1 MLLLMYDAA
10 AGDLAPQC
18 VYMVL
23 YLVSGV
29 ITENSSVPVRL
40 AYIQARDP
48 DFDGRDR
55 VECTV
60 LDNSNLSLRRL
71 TPTDDAKPP
80 LGASDGYPVNND
92 FLLSLEA
99 PIDRET
105 TQMLVARIHCTDEA
119 KNPSD
124 KLIRIR
130 VLDINDEAP
139 NFLWPIFYF
148 SVKENRKLSS
158 GGRGI
163 DNSTNRGP
171 QSYRIGRV
179 IAYDR
184 DQGDN
189 ANILYRILPQLE
201 ISQPVGRPSFLPQ
214 PESPRDLFTLKA
226 TDLFQMDSFT
236 GEVLA
241 LQPFDAEQIDVIK
254 FQVIAVDQPTAPD
267 SISHTGTAS
276 VHVRIVDVN
285 DWSPIF
291 FKTNNKE
298 SATHGYSIDDND
310 GITLVDSYIFSV
322 PENKPAYTA
331 VGRIGVLDPDVSFW
345 ANANTTLEG
354 SMSKNPHLP
363 RISLRFAS
371 DTSTHI
377 KDAFSIHTTTGQI
390 RTVHPLDRET
400 YANYSFSIVAIDKGS
415 EDRLSRTSTVA
426 VTVIIEDENDNDPVF
441 VRPSPVSGSSSE
453 QRERSSDSST
463 AREASKAQKQGEAAD
478 AGDTE
483 SFSVDMQGPTPPDKD
498 QILVVA
504 VQRVSMPMTG
514 DSGEPHIQSGDSN
527 GRPLIRVEAHDPDAG
542 PNGEIRYSIASGNV
556 DDIFYLDAS
565 SGSLFLKSPGLLR
578 RPSVP
583 VKSSVINAEP
593 EFSYL
598 LRLEACDMGTPK
610 RCATPAWLRM
620 VMDYPSSS
628 MGGLGFQKVWSDSQ
642 DSSQQYT
649 QPGSHSYMDANMQ
662 SLSGRDR
669 SNYLGRT
676 AGQWPSYVDRWGQLN
691 SPARPN
697 EYVKDWRLNN
707 RGVSNGKA
715 GDFLMDERHY
725 DSRRSAVSASEAV
738 IICLAVIFAVLLCA
752 ALALVYLVKRRS
764 IYVSVTGRQKNK
776 STEAAPSPEYV
787 SSNFKNEASTTC
799 EGLDPSDKAS
809 LYRMV
814 ADTRAPGKIVFVDN
828 NFDRQSLPEG
838 ATSDEFA
845 LSPVAGGKRLSIQDY
860 SLRRGLSASAAVLT
874 NLESVYISPGA
885 ESVMGTSDYPE
896 LVSRSTITFN
906 HPHLASY
913 HREGSNVQNFVNPDV
928 GQAVMFG
935 TIVDPNATTQT
946 VRYGSAAAA
955 ANAVASSGYASPPQR
970 AMGDYVATDVAT
982 FQRRCASLKP
992 RHYMNANPYRYIQPP
1007 GAYVYGSV
1015 MSNPSRGE
1023 MQHFRGFSE
1032 PTAANNQVPY
1042 SPHGAFFCPTEDAH
1056 TYHDIDIFAAT
1067 LQRQRRLG
1075 HPLEQVAEVV
1085 PTNFQ
1090 PSSPYGQL
1098 RQLPL
1103 VPQSVSGSRYATLTT
1118 RVAPDGEMQARM
1130 TSTTLKRP
1138 LVQSETI
1145 QQHQKHQKPEAGQQ
1159 TSVTDLDSCA
1169 NDQTTNLSVDR
1180 ETTRSPN
1187 SLVDAYMDTDVVDS
1201 TTDPKAKLLN
1211 STDESFPND
1220 RTLTPRRPRSRDV
1233 AGDPTS
1239 PEEGDIPA
1247 VSANDQAIMTVELLL
1262 RSKYDETENRLGR
1275 HPVLQLLKFC
1285 LRTYFTFDGTIYEQV
1300 KGTPMGSPISGFI
1313 VEAVLQRLES
1323 LVFQHHRPK
1332 FWVRY
1337 VNDTFVVIERDQVLT
1352 FKERLGSV
1360 FPDIQFTMK
1369 EEENNQLAF
1378 LDALVCRKDC
1388 GGLKTKVFRKAT
1400 NTMQVLNFNNNHPIS
1415 HKRSC
1420 VRTLY
1425 RRVETH
1431 CSEPEDKIVELQ

>member
-1 MLLLMYDAA
+1 MTTGLRSVMATQSTTISSSAWRPRSIERLHRCLWP
-10 AGDLAPQC
+10 GSTAPTRQ
-18 VYMVL
+18 
-23 YLVSGV
+23 
-29 ITENSSVPVRL
+29 
-40 AYIQARDP
+40 
-48 DFDGRDR
+48 
-55 VECTV
+55 
-60 LDNSNLSLRRL
+60 
-71 TPTDDAKPP
+71 
-80 LGASDGYPVNND
+80 
-92 FLLSLEA
+92 
-99 PIDRET
+99 
-105 TQMLVARIHCTDEA
+105 

-139 NFLWPIFYF
+139 TFLWPIFYF
-148 SVKENRKLSS
+148 SVKENRKLNS
-158 GGRGI
+158 GGRAAQ
-163 DNSTNRGP
+163 NSTSKILQG
-171 QSYRIGRV
+171 YRIGRV

-189 ANILYRILPQLE
+189 ANIMYQLLPQLE

-214 PESPRDLFTLKA
+214 PDSPRDLFMHKA

-236 GEVLA
+236 GELFA
-241 LQPFDAEQIDVIK
+241 LRSFDAEQIEIIK

-291 FKTNNKE
+291 FKTNDKE
-298 SATHGYSIDDND
+298 FTAVGYSINDSD
-310 GITLVDSYIFSV
+310 GITLVDSYVFSV
-322 PENKPAYTA
+322 PENKPAYTI

-354 SMSKNPHLP
+354 SGSKNPHLP

-400 YANYSFSIVAIDKGS
+400 YANYSFSIVATDKGS

-426 VTVIIEDENDNDPVF
+426 VTVIVEDENDNNPVF
-441 VRPSPVSGSSSE
+441 VRPSPVSGNTYE
-453 QRERSSDSST
+453 QRERSSASST
-463 AREASKAQKQGEAAD
+463 PREISKVPKQSEAID
-478 AGDTE
+478 GDDTE
-483 SFSVDMQGPTPPDKD
+483 SFSVDSQGPTPPDKD

-514 DSGEPHIQSGDSN
+514 DGEEAPLQNGDSN

-542 PNGEIRYSIASGNV
+542 LNGEIRYSIASGNV

-565 SGSLFLKSPGLLR
+565 SGSLFLKSPNLLR
-578 RPSVP
+578 RPSLP
-583 VKSSVINAEP
+583 MKSSVLNMEP

-610 RCATPAWLRM
+610 RCATSAWLRM
-620 VMDYPSSS
+620 VMDYPSPA
-628 MGGLGFQKVWSDSQ
+628 MGGLGFPKVWSDSQ
-642 DSSQQYT
+642 DSSQHYT
-649 QPGSHSYMDANMQ
+649 HSGSHPYIDANMQ
-662 SLSGRDR
+662 PLSGGDR
-669 SNYLGRT
+669 SNYPSRT
-676 AGQWPSYVDRWGQLN
+676 AGQWPPYMERWGQLR
-691 SPARPN
+691 SPVKQN
-697 EYVKDWRLNN
+697 EYVKDWRLHN
-707 RGVSNGKA
+707 RGLSNGKV

-725 DSRRSAVSASEAV
+725 DSRRSVVSASEAV

-764 IYVSVTGRQKNK
+764 IYFSVTGRQKNK
-776 STEAAPSPEYV
+776 NTEAAPSPEDV

-838 ATSDEFA
+838 AASDEFA
-845 LSPVAGGKRLSIQDY
+845 LSPVAGGKRLAVQDY

-874 NLESVYISPGA
+874 NMESVYISPGA
-885 ESVMGTSDYPE
+885 ESVMEASDYPE

-906 HPHLASY
+906 HPHMASY
-913 HREGSNVQNFVNPDV
+913 HREGSNIQNFVNPDT
-928 GQAVMFG
+928 GQTMVFG
-935 TIVDPNATTQT
+935 TIVGPNAATQT
-946 VRYGSAAAA
+946 VRYGAAAA
-955 ANAVASSGYASPPQR
+955 AATAAASSGYASPPQR
-970 AMGDYVATDVAT
+970 TMGDYVAADVATDVAT

-1023 MQHFRGFSE
+1023 MQHFRGLSE
-1032 PTAANNQVPY
+1032 PIPANNQVAY
-1042 SPHGAFFCPTEDAH
+1042 SPHGAFFCPPEDAH

-1075 HPLEQVAEVV
+1075 GHPLEQVAEVA

-1103 VPQSVSGSRYATLTT
+1103 VPQPVSGSRYATLAT
-1118 RVAPDGEMQARM
+1118 RAAPDDEVQARM
-1130 TSTTLKRP
+1130 ASMTLKRP
-1138 LVQSETI
+1138 LVQHESI
-1145 QQHQKHQKPEAGQQ
+1145 QQQRKQQKQGASQQ
-1159 TSVTDLDSCA
+1159 ASVTDLDTSA
-1169 NDQTTNLSVDR
+1169 SEQTTNFNVER
-1180 ETTRSPN
+1180 ETTRSSN
-1187 SLVDAYMDTDVVDS
+1187 SLADAYMDADAVDS

-1211 STDESFPND
+1211 STEESFSND
-1220 RTLTPRRPRSRDV
+1220 RTLTPRRPRSGGV
-1233 AGDPTS
+1233 AGGPTS
-1239 PEEGDIPA
+1239 PEEGGVPA
-1247 VSANDQAIMTVELLL
+1247 VSANEV
-1262 RSKYDETENRLGR
+1262 S
-1275 HPVLQLLKFC
+1275 
-1285 LRTYFTFDGTIYEQV
+1285 
-1300 KGTPMGSPISGFI
+1300 SGFATLKAFTSKNSQNQTYA
-1313 VEAVLQRLES
+1313 VHAYHEAS
-1323 LVFQHHRPK
+1323 
-1332 FWVRY
+1332 
-1337 VNDTFVVIERDQVLT
+1337 FV
-1352 FKERLGSV
+1352 
-1360 FPDIQFTMK
+1360 
-1369 EEENNQLAF
+1369 
-1378 LDALVCRKDC
+1378 
-1388 GGLKTKVFRKAT
+1388 
-1400 NTMQVLNFNNNHPIS
+1400 
-1415 HKRSC
+1415 
-1420 VRTLY
+1420 
-1425 RRVETH
+1425 
-1431 CSEPEDKIVELQ
+1431 

>member
-1 MLLLMYDAA
+1 
-10 AGDLAPQC
+10 
-18 VYMVL
+18 
-23 YLVSGV
+23 
-29 ITENSSVPVRL
+29 L

-48 DFDGRDR
+48 DFGGRDR
-55 VECTV
+55 VDCTV

-71 TPTDDAKPP
+71 TPTDDHRPP
-80 LGASDGYPVNND
+80 LGDGYPVNND

-139 NFLWPIFYF
+139 TFLWPIFYF
-148 SVKENRKLSS
+148 SVKENRKLNS
-158 GGRGI
+158 GGRAAQ
-163 DNSTNRGP
+163 NSTSKILQG
-171 QSYRIGRV
+171 YRIGRV

-189 ANILYRILPQLE
+189 ANIMYQLLPQLE

-214 PESPRDLFTLKA
+214 PDSPRDLFMHKA

-236 GEVLA
+236 GELFA
-241 LQPFDAEQIDVIK
+241 LRSFDAEQIEIIK

-291 FKTNNKE
+291 FKTNDKE
-298 SATHGYSIDDND
+298 FTAVGYSINDSD
-310 GITLVDSYIFSV
+310 GITLVDSYVFSV
-322 PENKPAYTA
+322 PENKPAYTI

-354 SMSKNPHLP
+354 SGSKNPHLP

-400 YANYSFSIVAIDKGS
+400 YANYSFSIVATDKGS

-426 VTVIIEDENDNDPVF
+426 VTVIVECYVKLKAEACMRTIQKQRYLRVLGGNENQEEEASKRAGRTSKQADPAMRAPSCDSHATLARAIHAHSPPQTAPGQAFASFSTGLRWDENDNNPVF
-441 VRPSPVSGSSSE
+441 VRPSPVSGNTYE
-453 QRERSSDSST
+453 QRERSSASST
-463 AREASKAQKQGEAAD
+463 PREISKVPKQSEAID
-478 AGDTE
+478 GDDTE
-483 SFSVDMQGPTPPDKD
+483 SFSVDSQGPTPPDKD

-514 DSGEPHIQSGDSN
+514 DGEEAPLQNGDSN

-542 PNGEIRYSIASGNV
+542 LNGEIRYSIASGNV

-565 SGSLFLKSPGLLR
+565 SGSLFLKSPNLLR
-578 RPSVP
+578 RPSLP
-583 VKSSVINAEP
+583 MKSSVLNMEP

-620 VMDYPSSS
+620 VMDYPSPA
-628 MGGLGFQKVWSDSQ
+628 MGGLGFPKVWSDSQ
-642 DSSQQYT
+642 DSSQHYT
-649 QPGSHSYMDANMQ
+649 HSGSHPYIDANMQ
-662 SLSGRDR
+662 PLSGGDR
-669 SNYLGRT
+669 SNYPSRT
-676 AGQWPSYVDRWGQLN
+676 AGQWPPYMERWGQLR
-691 SPARPN
+691 SPVKQN
-697 EYVKDWRLNN
+697 EYVKDWRLHN
-707 RGVSNGKA
+707 RGLSNGKV

-725 DSRRSAVSASEAV
+725 DSRRSVVSASEAV

-764 IYVSVTGRQKNK
+764 IYFSVTGRQKNK
-776 STEAAPSPEYV
+776 TNFLEGDTFIVAPVAGFYDYD
-787 SSNFKNEASTTC
+787 FQ
-799 EGLDPSDKAS
+799 GLDPSDKAS

-838 ATSDEFA
+838 AASDEFA
-845 LSPVAGGKRLSIQDY
+845 LSPVVKRAGAAENTLEALTVHGLVFVNLPTPTTALPEAAFVIYKRLAALTPTTKTDRLPDRLLMSAKGPPICTKITDIPWVCVPFFCVAGGKRLAVQDY

-874 NLESVYISPGA
+874 NMESVYISPGA
-885 ESVMGTSDYPE
+885 ESVMEASDYPE

-906 HPHLASY
+906 HPHMASY
-913 HREGSNVQNFVNPDV
+913 HREGSNIQNFVNPDT
-928 GQAVMFG
+928 GQTMVFG
-935 TIVDPNATTQT
+935 TIVGPNAATQT
-946 VRYGSAAAA
+946 VRYGAAAA
-955 ANAVASSGYASPPQR
+955 AATAAASSGYASPPQR
-970 AMGDYVATDVAT
+970 TMGDYVAADVATDVAT

-1023 MQHFRGFSE
+1023 MQHFRGLSE
-1032 PTAANNQVPY
+1032 PIPANNQVAY
-1042 SPHGAFFCPTEDAH
+1042 SPHGAFFCPPEDAH

-1075 HPLEQVAEVV
+1075 GHPLEQVAEVA

-1103 VPQSVSGSRYATLTT
+1103 VPQPVSGSRYATLAT
-1118 RVAPDGEMQARM
+1118 RAAPDDEVQARM
-1130 TSTTLKRP
+1130 ASMTLKRP
-1138 LVQSETI
+1138 LVQHESI
-1145 QQHQKHQKPEAGQQ
+1145 QQQRKQQKQGASQQ
-1159 TSVTDLDSCA
+1159 ASVTDLDTSA
-1169 NDQTTNLSVDR
+1169 SEQTTNFNVER
-1180 ETTRSPN
+1180 ETTRSSN
-1187 SLVDAYMDTDVVDS
+1187 SLADAYMDADAVDS

-1211 STDESFPND
+1211 STEESFSND
-1220 RTLTPRRPRSRDV
+1220 RTLTPRRPRSGGV
-1233 AGDPTS
+1233 AGGPTS
-1239 PEEGDIPA
+1239 PEEGGVPA
-1247 VSANDQAIMTVELLL
+1247 VSANEV
-1262 RSKYDETENRLGR
+1262 S
-1275 HPVLQLLKFC
+1275 
-1285 LRTYFTFDGTIYEQV
+1285 
-1300 KGTPMGSPISGFI
+1300 SGFATLKAFTSKNSQNQTYA
-1313 VEAVLQRLES
+1313 VHAYHEAS
-1323 LVFQHHRPK
+1323 
-1332 FWVRY
+1332 
-1337 VNDTFVVIERDQVLT
+1337 FV
-1352 FKERLGSV
+1352 
-1360 FPDIQFTMK
+1360 
-1369 EEENNQLAF
+1369 
-1378 LDALVCRKDC
+1378 
-1388 GGLKTKVFRKAT
+1388 
-1400 NTMQVLNFNNNHPIS
+1400 
-1415 HKRSC
+1415 
-1420 VRTLY
+1420 
-1425 RRVETH
+1425 
-1431 CSEPEDKIVELQ
+1431 